1 MFQAFR
7 VLSGFLLCFGL
18 LGCGYAAHVE
28 RAKTEIEC
36 EQLYP
41 NETQVIPR
49 ANCIQDA
56 RMKAARVEAEHG
68 HRHLDPEE
76 LLRFP
81 RKDDRGSVTPSERSG
96 RDGVIV
102 GTDEAQQ

>member
-49 ANCIQDA
+49 ANCIRDA
-56 RMKAARVEAEHG
+56 TMKAARVEPEHG
-68 HRHLDPEE
+68 RRHLDREE
-76 LLRFP
+76 LLRAP
-81 RKDDRGSVTPSERSG
+81 RKDDPGSVPPSESSG
-96 RDGVIV
+96 RDGLIV

>member
-41 NETQVIPR
+41 NETQVLPR
-49 ANCIQDA
+49 ANCIRDA
-56 RMKAARVEAEHG
+56 SMKAARVEAENG
-68 HRHLDPEE
+68 RRHPGREE
-76 LLRFP
+76 LLRDR
-81 RKDDRGSVTPSERSG
+81 RKDDRGSVLPSESSG
-96 RDGVIV
+96 RDGLII
-102 GTDEAQQ
+102 GTGEAQQ